1 MTWKLFQPAV
11 LHNAAH
17 NAAHI
22 AAHIAALIV
31 ETAEKHQKGLRER
44 AK

>member
-17 NAAHI
+17 N